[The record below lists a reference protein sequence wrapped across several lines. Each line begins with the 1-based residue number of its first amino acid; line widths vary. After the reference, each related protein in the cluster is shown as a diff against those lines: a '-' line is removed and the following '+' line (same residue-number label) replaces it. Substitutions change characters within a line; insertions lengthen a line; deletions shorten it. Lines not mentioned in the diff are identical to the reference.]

1 MHTLQTHPG
10 EGSQEEEM
18 QKASKDGTGNL
29 RVAARERQKTRE
41 AAERKKKGKTEQSHY
56 RVKKKFGYFQ
66 EKIKLSRNV
75 MTHCLNLSFR
85 VTIQ

>member
-29 RVAARERQKTRE
+29 RVAARERRKTRE
-41 AAERKKKGKTEQSHY
+41 AAEKEKERKDRAESLPGKKKKVWVFSKENK
-56 RVKKKFGYFQ
+56 VV
-66 EKIKLSRNV
+66 EKCNDTLPES
-75 MTHCLNLSFR
+75 
-85 VTIQ
+85 

>member
-29 RVAARERQKTRE
+29 RVAARERRKTRE

-56 RVKKKFGYFQ
+56 RVKKKVWVFSRENKVV
-66 EKIKLSRNV
+66 EKCNDTLPES
-75 MTHCLNLSFR
+75 
-85 VTIQ
+85 